1 MERSRHQEV
10 PMNPDP
16 ELVAALRHQL
26 ARLSEL
32 AAAVS
37 AHAAHPP
44 RISSRE
50 WAGPAAEAHT
60 RASVDL
66 RRRLRAA
73 EEAIIAAIDATRVEL
88 ARAGG

>member
-1 MERSRHQEV
+1 
-10 PMNPDP
+10 MNPDP

-32 AAAVS
+32 ESAVS
-37 AHAAHPP
+37 ARAAHPP
-44 RISSRE
+44 QISTRD

-60 RASVDL
+60 RASVEL

-73 EEAIIAAIDATRVEL
+73 EDAIVAAMDATRSEL
-88 ARAGG
+88 ARSGG